1 MRVVVQCL
9 LLVCCALPLASH
21 AHADDVIIGSPLTEG
36 KMPAGDGSKNV
47 PIANPRSGFEQGS
60 VLDNF
65 ATGMQSAGQ
74 AAGGKADFLVKVDAA
89 REEFFNLYPDKP
101 GVEEARTK
109 LADLLAQIDLYYLT
123 LYLPAGMSDA
133 EIRRVA
139 ALDLFTGGA
148 FGHGLKPSAQNAFA
162 RWVDAAREAMGAVPR
177 DPMSGKVNAM
187 TGEPI
192 PDAPQGGI
200 VECSKPVIN
209 CSRTTFIPTPQGY
222 LEGIKA
228 SKDVYAYYVVLRDRA
243 ELNAAKHIALSELPP
258 LTARPPAPSAS
269 KSGLLASHEVIA
281 FDESVLGTNNKEAA
295 SSMGSI
301 LPNGEPKME
310 AYEQVVDMI
319 KKAGKY
325 KTLNCT
331 YEHGE
336 RVYHFWS
343 GSVPPYFS
351 QLTYAVMVGGKI
363 GDAARLGTKPTAECP
378 PNEQEAKNMELDLLN
393 HLARPNPGQTPP
405 EEEILPLSHD
415 FIGAIAPG
423 YGGTYVENTVAPIPR
438 DEFRTEVDKAIAS
451 QQQVLQCDY
460 PAFGQIQHLWLWYK
474 SAPHNVKEMLQ
485 RVYLYNGAMAHMG
498 ISGRDSCPETLDQA
512 KKTFSQLTT
521 ESGPFLS
528 RREYNARTR

>member
-109 LADLLAQIDLYYLT
+109 LADLLAQIDLYYLP

-243 ELNAAKHIALSELPP
+243 ELSAAKHIALSELPP

-351 QLTYAVMVGGKI
+351 QLTYAVIVGGKI

-378 PNEQEAKNMELDLLN
+378 PNEQEAKNTELDLLN

-423 YGGTYVENTVAPIPR
+423 YGGTYVENTVAPILR

-474 SAPHNVKEMLQ
+474 SAPPNVKEMLQ